1 MAGVA
6 QAYQHLLTIDC
17 LLFSGVLADLNP
29 TRFGP
34 PVQIRKRFLSVL
46 KLNRA
51 QSRLLYLF
59 YNKESVKFSKN
70 YFQFSK
76 QQFRQHALYSHKSHY
91 NKPIRIPVRMV
102 QIIWWSVKNVKP
114 SKFIF
119 CNSLQTKIAR
129 HFEFNTFAWSF
140 LVSVK
145 FGPTVAP
152 KNTQLI
158 SHEKEKTKCSR
169 RVFY

>member
-1 MAGVA
+1 M
-6 QAYQHLLTIDC
+6 
-17 LLFSGVLADLNP
+17 FSGVLADLK
-29 TRFGP
+29 
-34 PVQIRKRFLSVL
+34 PVQIWTPGPNPLALPKCF
-46 KLNRA
+46 KTE
-51 QSRLLYLF
+51 SRLLYLF
-59 YNKESVKFSKN
+59 YNKESVKFPKN

-76 QQFRQHALYSHKSHY
+76 QQCRQHALYSHKSHY

-119 CNSLQTKIAR
+119 WNSLQTKIAR
-129 HFEFNTFAWSF
+129 HFEYNTFAWSF

-145 FGPTVAP
+145 FGPMVAP

-158 SHEKEKTKCSR
+158 SYEKKKTKCSR
-169 RVFY
+169 RVFYEWTTAEFTRTWRSIGMTAP